1 MKAKTTATG
10 AAGQGCLYLV
20 ATPVGNMEDITHRAL
35 RVLREADLVA
45 AEDTRRS
52 RKLLTHFGIH
62 RPVLSY
68 YREEEKRRS
77 QQLLALLAA
86 GKKIALISDAGT
98 PGISDPGFLLVKAA
112 LDIGI
117 PVVPVP
123 GASALLPALV
133 ASGLPASRFVFEG
146 FLPRENKE
154 RRARLSALRQE
165 ERTIVLY
172 ASPHRL
178 LADLRDLQE
187 YLGEERQIVIAREL
201 TKVHEEFWRGRIG
214 QALQDWE
221 NREIRGEFTLV
232 VAGAPPAPPA
242 DLTAKYRELYEEIV
256 EKQNK
261 GEKLS
266 RIVQE
271 IAAREGISR
280 RGLYQYCLEKKKGES

>member
-146 FLPRENKE
+146 FFATGEQGT
-154 RRARLSALRQE
+154 ARPF
-165 ERTIVLY
+165 IC
-172 ASPHRL
+172 
-178 LADLRDLQE
+178 
-187 YLGEERQIVIAREL
+187 
-201 TKVHEEFWRGRIG
+201 
-214 QALQDWE
+214 
-221 NREIRGEFTLV
+221 
-232 VAGAPPAPPA
+232 
-242 DLTAKYRELYEEIV
+242 LTAGRADYCPLCLPPPVTGGSPGFTGILGRRTADRHCPGTD
-256 EKQNK
+256 K
-261 GEKLS
+261 GS
-266 RIVQE
+266 
-271 IAAREGISR
+271 
-280 RGLYQYCLEKKKGES
+280 

>member
-187 YLGEERQIVIAREL
+187 YLGEERRDRHCPG
-201 TKVHEEFWRGRIG
+201 TDKVHEEFWRGRIG
-214 QALQDWE
+214 QALQDWGTG
-221 NREIRGEFTLV
+221 RSAGVYLV
-232 VAGAPPAPPA
+232 VAGRPGAPA

-280 RGLYQYCLEKKKGES
+280 RGLYQYFLEKKKGES